1 MEQSKDICM
10 HADKC
15 GGCTYQGKPSY
26 EQLKIKDELVKT
38 LIDKKG
44 LKVDT
49 LLPIEKSPNMYR
61 YRNKM
66 EFTFGN
72 SEREGE

>member
-1 MEQSKDICM
+1 M

-15 GGCTYQGKPSY
+15 GGCTYQGMPSY
-26 EQLKIKDELVKT
+26 EQLKIKDDLVKT

-49 LLPIEKSPNMYR
+49 LLPIEKSPKAIR
-61 YRNKM
+61 LRRQHHHGHRQPP
-66 EFTFGN
+66 E
-72 SEREGE
+72 EEDRA